1 MPELALWAA
10 AIAADKRDL
19 SSALGSA
26 VVQAGAG
33 TGKTHS
39 LVTLCLHLLGGIG
52 RDAPLS
58 PVRLWAVT
66 FTEKAAAELKGRLRQ
81 RVDALAEGGGE
92 LAGPDAAF
100 WRKVRRDLG
109 LAQVGTIHSLCGQI
123 LRRHAAAA
131 GIDPGFTLLDE
142 AQGRRL
148 LRDSCEFVSL
158 RALEG
163 GLSPDAERA
172 ARRLCTEMG
181 LRAQGDF
188 GSGLADELVSL
199 LAALGESGRPLRQ
212 VVNETR
218 GLSASEARD
227 DDARARRELIASME
241 TLRAAVQQARGGG
254 KTIQSAAEALVVFRP
269 DALRY
274 APGELASAWPLL
286 RSAWAL
292 LPGRV
297 GPLAE
302 VVGTAKAAYEA
313 VLDADAGVRGAEL
326 AGDLALLADHAAER
340 HRQQKAQ
347 AGVLDFDDLTRL
359 CRDLLVRHPSA
370 RDSERQRVGVLL
382 VDEFQD
388 TSRPQLE
395 LFAQLCGDGAAGGGA
410 AGGGAA
416 GGGAA
421 GGGVMVVV
429 GDRKQ
434 SIYEFRGADVA
445 GAQAFAGRMLA
456 QGAERH
462 VLQQS
467 RRSQPALVQ
476 FQNLLFGRALAEA
489 GRPFDTPFS
498 ADDALTAFRPAGAAC
513 CAELLDVEGAG
524 VEAEAE
530 LVARRISALLAPGS
544 EGRVFGSSEEPRPVR
559 GGDIAIL
566 LRKFT
571 NLEAFRRALL
581 RRRIPHLV
589 YKGRGFHEARE
600 VVDLVALLSVAAD
613 PDDALALAAVLRS
626 PLGPLSDEGLVLLA
640 RAGDA
645 RGLHLRALHRPP
657 PLAPDDAE
665 VVLRLARLIATL
677 QREVDRLGPA
687 ALLEATLAATDYLA
701 ACAGGFYGEQAAA
714 NIEKLV
720 SLARAAELRG
730 DGVRAFL
737 SSLRTLAGEEARE
750 AEAPVVEERDPHAVR
765 LLTVHAAKGLEFPVV
780 FVPECATP
788 SAQAGPERVLLE
800 PDLGLALKA
809 RGADG
814 KRRWGPHGRAVADRK
829 LLRELSQSRRLLYVA
844 VTRARD
850 LVVLSGRAAK
860 NQETWRGWIDQIAEE
875 AAQRGL
881 LRISRD
887 GGAVPDVTPERAP
900 VDPERIAELA
910 PAEHPEVQRIL
921 SAGPRPSG
929 SVSAPVTQIADAA
942 ACARRYQLLHEL
954 RLEERPDNEPQLPDP
969 LGIEPGAAAT
979 ALGTLAHRLLELA
992 PLKLGDAAQ
1001 RAELARLLALEGEDP
1016 AQHGQVLDAACDFL
1030 DSPLGKRMAAARP
1043 EHLERER
1050 PFTLRLTAPGAP
1062 ELLLRGQ
1069 IDALL
1074 LESDAATVVDYKLSQ
1089 ARDPSRYAAQLDAY
1103 ALAAS
1108 ELVQGALPVRTGIV
1122 FLRSKGAPY
1131 VERPA
1136 ADLATIR
1143 TRLLEAAA
1151 AIAHGRSTGVWPKV
1165 DPGRC
1170 RELGCGFIRRCH
1182 GGGAGLAGA
1191 GRSPQREA
1199 SGDSQA

>member
-1 MPELALWAA
+1 MPEL
-10 AIAADKRDL
+10 
-19 SSALGSA
+19 SSAQGSA

-52 RDAPLS
+52 REAPLLPS
-58 PVRLWAVT
+58 RLWAVT

-92 LAGPDAAF
+92 LSAPSGPPGELALAPAPPSAAF

-148 LRDSCEFVSL
+148 LRDACESVSL

-163 GLSPDAERA
+163 ALGPDAERA

-188 GSGLADELVSL
+188 GSGLADELLAL
-199 LAALGESGRPLRQ
+199 LATLGESGRSARQ
-212 VVNETR
+212 VALETR
-218 GLSASEARD
+218 GLAPSEARD
-227 DDARARRELIASME
+227 DDARARRELIESMSS
-241 TLRAAVQQARGGG
+241 LRSAVQQARGGG
-254 KTIQSAAEALVVFRP
+254 KAIQAAAEALAVFRP

-274 APGELASAWPLL
+274 GPGELTSAWPFL
-286 RSAWAL
+286 RGAFAR
-292 LPGRV
+292 LPSRV

-302 VVGTAKAAYEA
+302 VVGAAKDAFEA

-326 AGDLALLADHAAER
+326 AFDLALLAGLSSA
-340 HRQQKAQ
+340 RQQEQKAR

-359 CRDLLVRHPSA
+359 CRDLLVQHPSA
-370 RDSERQRVGVLL
+370 RESERQRLGVLL

-395 LFAQLCGDGAAGGGA
+395 LFAQLCGDGAMTDGTMVGGTI
-410 AGGGAA
+410 
-416 GGGAA
+416 
-421 GGGVMVVV
+421 VVV

-456 QGAERH
+456 QGAGRH

-467 RRSQPALVQ
+467 RRSQPALVH
-476 FQNLLFGRALAEA
+476 FQNLLFSRALASA
-489 GRPFDTPFS
+489 DRPFDTPFS
-498 ADDALTAFRPAGAAC
+498 SDDALTAFRPEGAPC
-513 CAELLDVEGAG
+513 CAELLDVQGAG

-530 LVARRISALLAPGS
+530 LVARRIAALLAPGAP
-544 EGRVFGSSEEPRPVR
+544 ERVFGPDEQPRKVR

-566 LRKFT
+566 LRRFT

-589 YKGRGFHEARE
+589 YKGRGFHQARE
-600 VVDLVALLSVAAD
+600 VVDLVALLTVAAD

-626 PLGPLSDEGLVLLA
+626 PLGPLSDDGLVLLA
-640 RAGDA
+640 RGDDA
-645 RGLHLRALHRPP
+645 RGLQLRALHRPP

-665 VVLRLARLIATL
+665 VVARLLPLIATL

-687 ALLEATLAATDYLA
+687 ALLEAALAATDYLA
-701 ACAGGFYGEQAAA
+701 SCAGGLYGEQAAA
-714 NIEKLV
+714 NIDKLV

-737 SSLRTLAGEEARE
+737 SALRALADEEARE

-814 KRRWGPHGRAVADRK
+814 KRRWGRHGRAVADRK
-829 LLRELSQSRRLLYVA
+829 LERELSQSRRLLYVA

-850 LVVLSGRAAK
+850 LVVLSGRAARQ
-860 NQETWRGWIDQIAEE
+860 QESWRGWIDQVAAE

-881 LRISRD
+881 LRVLRD
-887 GGAVPDVTPERAP
+887 GGLAPEAAAARAP
-900 VDPERIAELA
+900 VDPERLA
-910 PAEHPEVQRIL
+910 DLPPADHPDVRRIV
-921 SAGPRPSG
+921 SAAPRQQG
-929 SVSAPVTQIADAA
+929 TVSAPVTQIADAA
-942 ACARRYQLLHEL
+942 ACPRRYQLLHEL
-954 RLEERPDNEPQLPDP
+954 RLEERPDREPQLPDP
-969 LGIEPGAAAT
+969 LGPEPGAAAT

-992 PLKLGDAAQ
+992 PLRLDGAA
-1001 RAELARLLALEGEDP
+1001 RRRELERLLALEGEDP
-1016 AQHGQVLDAACDFL
+1016 AHHQQVLDAACAFL
-1030 DSPLGKRMAAARP
+1030 GSPLGKRLAAARP

-1074 LESDAATVVDYKLSQ
+1074 LEPDAATVVDYKLSQ

-1108 ELVQGALPVRTGIV
+1108 ELLQGTLPVRTGIV
-1122 FLRSKGAPY
+1122 FLRSPGAPY

-1136 ADLATIR
+1136 ADLAAVR
-1143 TRLLEAAA
+1143 TRLLEAASS
-1151 AIAHGRSTGVWPKV
+1151 ISQGRNTGVWPKIQ
-1165 DPGRC
+1165 PSRC
-1170 RELGCGFIRRCH
+1170 RDLGCGFLRRCH
-1182 GGGAGLAGA
+1182 G
-1191 GRSPQREA
+1191 
-1199 SGDSQA
+1199 DSQS